1 MNRKEP
7 LFRVVKRESSSPVRQ
22 ALAYVAAVVIALL
35 IGAALLSSM
44 DVDPLTF
51 YQKMVTMGI
60 PGNKF
65 PWRIVENFVKLFVPL
80 LITSLALSLAFRMR
94 FWNIGG
100 EGQFIMGAICAS
112 AAAHKLGPVLPQPL
126 VVLVMALCG
135 ILGGGLYGLI
145 VALLKVRYN
154 TNETLLT
161 LMLNY
166 IALYLLQFLGET
178 KAGWNFFLDP
188 DSARPKFA
196 GFPDNADMITF
207 PLGPFNLNLSLIIA
221 IVLCVL
227 LFGYLKYTK
236 HGYEIAVI
244 GESENTARYA
254 GMNVGWVIMRT
265 MFLSGAIAGV
275 VGFLLVSGANN
286 TLYSGVAAGAGFTA
300 ITVAWLA
307 QLNPFAM
314 VGISAL
320 LAVLQKGADTL
331 NTQMGIPASLS
342 DVITGVLLFFM
353 LGCEFFINY
362 KLVFRGAEERHK
374 RKEAAK

>member
-100 EGQFIMGAICAS
+100 EGQFIMGAICAA

-331 NTQMGIPASLS
+331 NTQMGIPVSLS

>member
-100 EGQFIMGAICAS
+100 EGQFIMGAICAA

-166 IALYLLQFLGET
+166 IALHLVSYLQAGPWRDPEANGFSKIARFDKNAGLDKVLGVHF
-178 KAGWNFFLDP
+178 GW
-188 DSARPKFA
+188 
-196 GFPDNADMITF
+196 
-207 PLGPFNLNLSLIIA
+207 IIML
-221 IVLCVL
+221 VLVAL
-227 LFGYLKYTK
+227 VWIYLKRSK
-236 HGYEIAVI
+236 QGYEISVV
-244 GESENTARYA
+244 GESQDTARYA
-254 GMNVGWVIMRT
+254 GIHVKKVVLRT
-265 MFLSGAIAGV
+265 MFLSGAIAGIAGV
-275 VGFLLVSGANN
+275 CQAAGSDM
-286 TLYSGVAAGAGFTA
+286 TLSMGVAGGVGFTA
-300 ITVAWLA
+300 IIVAWLC
-307 QLNPFAM
+307 QLNPGM
-314 VGISAL
+314 ILVVSL
-320 LAVLQKGADTL
+320 LFSILEKGSSVVQSTYGLSSDCADVLQ
-331 NTQMGIPASLS
+331 GI
-342 DVITGVLLFFM
+342 ILFFI
-353 LGCEFFINY
+353 LGSEFFVRY
-362 KLVFRGAEERHK
+362 AFVGRGK
-374 RKEAAK
+374 KGGAK

>member
-100 EGQFIMGAICAS
+100 EGQFIMGAICAA

-236 HGYEIAVI
+236 HGYEIAVV
-244 GESENTARYA
+244 GDSVGTARYA
-254 GMNVGWVIMRT
+254 GMKVDRIVLRT
-265 MFLSGAIAGV
+265 VFLSACLIGLAAAFKVGTAGV
-275 VGFLLVSGANN
+275 LA
-286 TLYSGVAAGAGFTA
+286 TA
-300 ITVAWLA
+300 ITDDVGWTGIIVAWLSKMNTA
-307 QLNPFAM
+307 AIF
-314 VGISAL
+314 VVSAL
-320 LAVLQKGADTL
+320 
-331 NTQMGIPASLS
+331 I
-342 DVITGVLLFFM
+342 GVLRYGSTVAAATFSRVDSSFANMLQGVILF
-353 LGCEFFINY
+353 
-362 KLVFRGAEERHK
+362 LVL
-374 RKEAAK
+374 AADFCTRFKVVPVKKGGNDNGNG